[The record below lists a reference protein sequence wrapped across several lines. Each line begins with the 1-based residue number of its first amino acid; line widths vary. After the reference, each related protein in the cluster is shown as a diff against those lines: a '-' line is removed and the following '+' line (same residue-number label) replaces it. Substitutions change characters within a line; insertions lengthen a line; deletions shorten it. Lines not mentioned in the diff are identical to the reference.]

1 MQRICSTLAEQGYV
15 VSLIG
20 RKLKKSKPLPNL
32 SYSQIRLFCFFS
44 QGKLM
49 YVEYNLRLFFY
60 LLFAPSD
67 CFVAIDLD
75 TILPNYF
82 VSILRRKKRVYD
94 AHELFTEQKEIIG
107 RPLVKKIWLGI
118 ERFSIPKFKFGYTV
132 NDFIKTE
139 LNKQYGVEYEIIRNL
154 PFYLPITNQD
164 HVDEPFIIYQG
175 AVNEGRS
182 FETLIPAMKMVNAKL
197 IVCGDGNFMNKLKA
211 LINTN
216 EVANKV
222 ELKGMVSP
230 EDLKKLTPRA
240 TVAIMLFEKSG
251 LNQYQSLANRF
262 FDYIMAGVPQV
273 CVNYPQYASINYKYE
288 IASMIDDTKP
298 ETIAFALNNL
308 LGNAVY
314 LKKMKQNCL
323 LARQH
328 LNWEQEK
335 KVLIEFYKKL
345 FSSVE

>member
-1 MQRICSTLAEQGYV
+1 MQRICSSLAEQGYV

-20 RKLKKSKPLPNL
+20 RKLKSSKPLPIL

-49 YVEYNLRLFFY
+49 YVEYNFRLFFY

-94 AHELFTEQKEIIG
+94 AHELFTEQKEIID

-118 ERFSIPKFKFGYTV
+118 ERFSIPKFKHGYTV
-132 NDFIKTE
+132 NNFIKSE
-139 LNKQYGVEYEIIRNL
+139 LEKRHGVEYEVIRNL
-154 PFYLPITNQD
+154 PIYLPINSQNDAAET
-164 HVDEPFIIYQG
+164 FIIYQG

-222 ELKGMVSP
+222 QLMGMVSP
-230 EDLKKLTPRA
+230 DDLKKLTPRA

-273 CVNYPQYASINYKYE
+273 CVNYPQYASINNEYE

-308 LGNAVY
+308 LGNDVY
-314 LKKMKQNCL
+314 LNRLRQNCL
-323 LARQH
+323 VAKQK
-328 LNWEQEK
+328 LNWEQEE
-335 KVLIEFYKKL
+335 KVLIKFYQQL
-345 FSSVE
+345 FL